1 GRDDTFFIVNLGEIY
16 RKLREWHELLPRVQP
31 FYALKCNNDP
41 GLVKLLAD
49 LGLGFD
55 CASKAELVQIR
66 HLGVHPS
73 RILYANPC
81 KQISHLSYAA
91 TQGVDLMTFDD
102 LHELIKVKN
111 HFPTARLLL
120 RIQSSKSHR
129 AKHNFNKKFGCNL
142 TVARMLLQQAKLM
155 ELNVVGVS
163 FHVGSLPQ
171 DVSSFSSTIFDAHT
185 VFKMAH
191 DLGIDMAILDIGG
204 GFPGVDTDEMCFE
217 NVANEVNRALE
228 LYFPVTRGIHII
240 AEPGRYFVSSSF
252 TLAVSVIAKRIVL
265 EHVKESAESQTNLNV
280 FEYTGNMELSDDST
294 QHNEPIS
301 EETKL
306 QRMYYVN
313 DGVYGSFN
321 NVFTDHA
328 VVTPVVLMS
337 HDQPQLC
344 PSVLWGPTCDGL
356 DCIMKECLLPDMD
369 VGQWLYFNNMGAY
382 TITLSCDFNGISRP
396 LRFYICDDITW
407 SAVYPTYSGFS
418 CPETFFRWYEKICSD
433 LSSCDIDEFE
443 QHLRCKVQSSQ
454 SSMTRCCIPSSMSTC
469 GNFVNNGYSRCHT
482 HLVCHSEL
490 CQHTAHTVSDIPP
503 SIT

>member
-1 GRDDTFFIVNLGEIY
+1 MSAGM
-16 RKLREWHELLPRVQP
+16 
-31 FYALKCNNDP
+31 
-41 GLVKLLAD
+41 
-49 LGLGFD
+49 GLGIVGVRYV
-55 CASKAELVQIR
+55 CWYGTQYYGCQVCLLVWDSV
-66 HLGVHPS
+66 LWVSGMS
-73 RILYANPC
+73 TGMG
-81 KQISHLSYAA
+81 LSI
-91 TQGVDLMTFDD
+91 V
-102 LHELIKVKN
+102 
-111 HFPTARLLL
+111 
-120 RIQSSKSHR
+120 S
-129 AKHNFNKKFGCNL
+129 
-142 TVARMLLQQAKLM
+142 
-155 ELNVVGVS
+155 VS

-191 DLGIDMAILDIGG
+191 DLGIDMTILDIGG

-217 NVANEVNRALE
+217 NVTNEVNRALE

-265 EHVKESAESQTNLNV
+265 EHVKESTESQTDLNV

-301 EETKL
+301 EDTKL

-328 VVTPVVLMS
+328 VVTPVFLMS

-344 PSVLWGPTCDGL
+344 PSVLWGPTCDSL

-418 CPETFFRWYEKICSD
+418 CPEPFYRWYEKICSD
-433 LSSCDIDEFE
+433 LSSCDIDEFK
-443 QHLRCKVQSSQ
+443 HLGCKVQSSQ
-454 SSMTRCCIPSSMSTC
+454 SSVARCCIPSSM
-469 GNFVNNGYSRCHT
+469 
-482 HLVCHSEL
+482 
-490 CQHTAHTVSDIPP
+490 
-503 SIT
+503 